1 MEEIAQRRGLEFE
14 WRWGLKLA
22 ATRDEVG
29 KEDWSWRGMK
39 LATRIEVE
47 GGDEQLEGWRLKMA
61 PRSCRNKTTNGNW
74 KGAAVWLLSLT
85 SGPDIIAPPLLLLA

>member
-1 MEEIAQRRGLEFE
+1 MEEKAQRRGLEFK
-14 WRWGLKLA
+14 WRRGLKLP

-47 GGDEQLEGWRLKMA
+47 GGDELDGWRLKMA
-61 PRSCRNKTTNGNW
+61 PRPYRNKTINGNW
-74 KGAAVWLLSLT
+74 KGATVWLLLST
-85 SGPDIIAPPLLLLA
+85 SGPDIIASPLLLPA